1 MVASRL
7 LKSLGCSKECFM
19 TTRPS
24 IRVTSLAPLVLAC
37 LAWPCFAADA
47 RAPSKPLPQK
57 LLSQVKSSVDADT
70 ARLVAIF
77 KDLHAHPEIAFTE
90 ARTAAIVSREL
101 KALGY
106 EVTEPIAQTGVVA
119 VLKNGAGST
128 VWYRADMDAIQ
139 VKEATGLAWAPQGP
153 QRLAD
158 GTEIDVMHGCGHDA
172 HVTWLLGVA
181 RFMAQNRNL
190 WSGTL
195 VLYAQPAEEVGLGA
209 QAMVDDK
216 LWERGFPKPDYAFGM
231 HTAPGPVGY
240 VSSSPGKRMAGTDQL
255 DIVFR
260 GRGGH
265 GSTPELTIDPVVMAA
280 QAVNSYQTIISRN
293 VDPQAAAVVTVGAV
307 QAGTSNNVI
316 PETAELMLNLRWFT
330 RDVRDQMIRRIDEI
344 NAGIAQAA
352 GVSADRMPTRTMKGT
367 AGPVIND
374 EALVAHIN
382 PSLTALLGHDQV
394 IDQFPA
400 VMGSEDFQEAFAP
413 LGTPYAFVL
422 VGIANPAV
430 FAKARAEGRAFPFS
444 NHSPVFEVD
453 LDSIPVGA
461 KVGTTAVLSLL
472 AK

>member
-1 MVASRL
+1 MAIHS
-7 LKSLGCSKECFM
+7 
-19 TTRPS
+19 S
-24 IRVTSLAPLVLAC
+24 IRTTSLMALVLAGLAGPC
-37 LAWPCFAADA
+37 LAAGVTSQA
-47 RAPSKPLPQK
+47 KPLPQK
-57 LLSQVKSSVDADT
+57 LLSQVKSAVDADT
-70 ARLVAIF
+70 ARLVGIF

-90 ARTAAIVSREL
+90 TRTAAIVTREL
-101 KALGY
+101 KGLGY
-106 EVTEPIAQTGVVA
+106 EVTGPIAKTGVVA
-119 VLKNGAGST
+119 VMRNGAGST

-181 RFMAQNRNL
+181 RFMAQNKGL

-209 QAMVDDK
+209 QAMVDDR
-216 LWERGFPKPDYAFGM
+216 LWERGFPKPDFAFGM
-231 HTAPGPVGY
+231 HTAPGPVGLI
-240 VSSSPGKRMAGTDQL
+240 SSSPGKRMAGTDQL

-280 QAVNSYQTIISRN
+280 QAVNAYQTIISRN
-293 VDPQAAAVVTVGAV
+293 VDPQAAAVVTVGAI

-316 PETAELMLNLRWFT
+316 PETAELMLNLRWFS

-344 NAGIAQAA
+344 NAGIAQSA
-352 GVSADRMPTRTMKGT
+352 GVAADRMPTRTMKGT
-367 AGPVIND
+367 AGPMIND
-374 EALVAHIN
+374 DALIAHIN

-400 VMGSEDFQEAFAP
+400 VMGSEDFQEAFTP
-413 LGTPYAFVL
+413 LGTPYAFL
-422 VGIANPAV
+422 LIGIAKPAV
-430 FAKARAEGRAFPFS
+430 FAQARAEGRAFPFS
-444 NHSPVFEVD
+444 NHSPIFEVD
-453 LDSIPVGA
+453 LDAIPVGA
-461 KVGTTAVLSLL
+461 KVGAASVLSLL